1 MLRHRLLLGPI
12 VIAALIGVLWLDE
25 WIDRQPMPEWVFR
38 FFPTAPTTLPPTVAL
53 LALGLLIVSI
63 ASRELGAVFHA
74 SGVPA
79 SRRWMFIA
87 AIAGLMVAAATPS
100 RLSSMHSVAIVST
113 AGCVVLIGSML
124 WHIRD
129 RNLRGATSAAGASMF
144 AFVYLGLLFGFLLAL
159 RREHSAWFI
168 LCVVAITKSCDTGAY
183 FAGRAFGRT
192 KLIKWISPGKTWEG
206 LLGGMATAAAVSL
219 LCVYLSRV
227 LGGPDETFA
236 KVPWWAALGAGVTFA
251 LAGQAG
257 DLLASVLKRDAGL
270 KDSGRIPGFGGVL
283 DMIDSVLLVAPVAY
297 WTLGKL

>member
-1 MLRHRLLLGPI
+1 MLRHRLLLGPL

-25 WIDRQPMPEWVFR
+25 WIDRQPLPGFLAELI
-38 FFPTAPTTLPPTVAL
+38 PDAPTTMPPTVAL
-53 LALGLLIVSI
+53 FALGLLIVSF
-63 ASRELGAVFHA
+63 AARELGAVFHA

-87 AIAGLMVAAATPS
+87 AIAGLIVSAATPS

-113 AGCVVLIGSML
+113 AGCIVLIGSML
-124 WHIRD
+124 WHIRA
-129 RNLRGATSAAGASMF
+129 RNLHGATAAAGASMF
-144 AFVYLGLLFGFLLAL
+144 AFVYLGLMFGFLLAL

-183 FAGRAFGRT
+183 FTGRAFGRT
-192 KLIKWISPGKTWEG
+192 KLVKWISPGKTWEG
-206 LLGGMATAAAVSL
+206 LLGGMATAAGVAL
-219 LCVYLSRV
+219 LCVWLSRE
-227 LGGPDETFA
+227 LGGPEATFA
-236 KVPWWAALGAGVTFA
+236 KVPWWAAMAAGVTFA

-270 KDSGRIPGFGGVL
+270 KDSGKIPGFGGVL